1 MLLDFDHA
9 GKLITAVPFQSEFQ
23 QWKSRMT
30 APDKAAIKLAIHQ
43 LLDSGEVHTTSWI
56 PGPNWGGTPFDPIYS
71 DGTKRDPVAAAKC
84 FGLFVWEC
92 VLERE
97 HEAWGSGHYEK
108 DGYPIKGRTYFRLGI
123 VPRSAA

>member
-43 LLDSGEVHTTSWI
+43 ILDSGEVHTTSWI

-71 DGTKRDPVAAAKC
+71 DGTKR
-84 FGLFVWEC
+84 
-92 VLERE
+92 
-97 HEAWGSGHYEK
+97 GSGRRCQVLW
-108 DGYPIKGRTYFRLGI
+108 PVRLGMC
-123 VPRSAA
+123 PRTGARGLGIGAL

>member
-43 LLDSGEVHTTSWI
+43 ILDWVRF
-56 PGPNWGGTPFDPIYS
+56 TPPHGFRVPTGAERRSTQSTRTD
-71 DGTKRDPVAAAKC
+71 REDPVAAAKC

-97 HEAWGSGHYEK
+97 HEAWGSGRMK
-108 DGYPIKGRTYFRLGI
+108 RTAT
-123 VPRSAA
+123 P